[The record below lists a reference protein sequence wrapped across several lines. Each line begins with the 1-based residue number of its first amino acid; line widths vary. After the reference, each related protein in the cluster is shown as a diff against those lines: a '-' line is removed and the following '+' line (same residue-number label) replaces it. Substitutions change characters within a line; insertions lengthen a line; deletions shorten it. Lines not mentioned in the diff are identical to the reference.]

1 MAQSI
6 WMYLAEAI
14 AGTQCGR
21 RPGAG
26 HAMLIFVAGSSSINF
41 DNQAIGAVEGRGW
54 SMVKLKKSKMLDA
67 DLDLIE
73 DDILREAAEHA
84 ASEGSAVVVYSAEV
98 PHDS

>member
-1 MAQSI
+1 
-6 WMYLAEAI
+6 
-14 AGTQCGR
+14 
-21 RPGAG
+21 
-26 HAMLIFVAGSSSINF
+26 
-41 DNQAIGAVEGRGW
+41 
-54 SMVKLKKSKMLDA
+54 MVKLKKSKMLDA